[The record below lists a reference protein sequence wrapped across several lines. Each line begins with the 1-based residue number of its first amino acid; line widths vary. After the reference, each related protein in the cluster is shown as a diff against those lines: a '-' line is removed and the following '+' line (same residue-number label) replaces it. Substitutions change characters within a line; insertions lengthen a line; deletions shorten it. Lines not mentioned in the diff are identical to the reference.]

1 MLISKTHKIRIFS
14 KKLSSGKCQVKFYL
28 TSIKGK
34 PYYGYMLVES
44 GKTVRDVL
52 EIILDKTKYIDHP
65 DRYYHQ
71 HLYNLG
77 TNSDFDTTFMVFNL
91 NTESSEIPADVAGV
105 AKTSIISPNLLSND
119 KNIDNSC

>member
-14 KKLSSGKCQVKFYL
+14 KKLSSGKCQVKFYF

-52 EIILDKTKYIDHP
+52 DMILDKTKHIDQP
-65 DRYYHQ
+65 DRYYHN
-71 HLYNLG
+71 HLYNVG
-77 TNSDFDTTFMVFNL
+77 ADSDFDSTFMVFNH
-91 NTESSEIPADVAGV
+91 
-105 AKTSIISPNLLSND
+105 
-119 KNIDNSC
+119 